1 MIATVLAA
9 KVGGAR
15 GTSVA
20 RKSDA
25 EVVQAC
31 LDGDQRAWN
40 ELTDRFGRLVYSV
53 ARRYGL
59 SGADADDV
67 FQDVFTI
74 LYRKLGTVRDR
85 SRLAAWLVST
95 TLRECYRVGQQR
107 GRDAALGRDHLGA
120 GPPADEQTVRWEQQ
134 HLVRQALRCLGPRGE
149 QLLTALF
156 SASGPPNYK
165 AIAEQLGMTV
175 GSIGPTRARYFAKL
189 EKILV
194 EMGMEP
200 DQEGCRRS
208 AMKERQRIDTAAG
221 LPGVSGAAPQP
232 SAWGNTQR
240 SP

>member
-1 MIATVLAA
+1 MIASVLAT
-9 KVGGAR
+9 KVGGPR
-15 GTSVA
+15 RSSVA

-25 EVVQAC
+25 EVVEAC
-31 LDGDQRAWN
+31 LDGSQRAWN

-53 ARRYGL
+53 TRRYGL
-59 SGADADDV
+59 SGVDADDV
-67 FQDVFTI
+67 FQDVFAI
-74 LYRKLGTVRDR
+74 LYRRLGTIREP

-134 HLVRQALRCLGPRGE
+134 HLVRRALRRLGPRGE

-156 SASGPPNYK
+156 SASGQPNYK
-165 AIAEQLGMTV
+165 AIAEQLGMKV

-200 DQEGCRRS
+200 NREGRPRS
-208 AMKERQRIDTAAG
+208 AMMERQR
-221 LPGVSGAAPQP
+221 
-232 SAWGNTQR
+232 
-240 SP
+240 